1 MKRCVDPNL
10 PRRRVKKKRTKRKRR
25 KTSVSPRDNQW
36 FEQLVV
42 RRDGDVVLD
51 VRVNQNA
58 LGAMHALRVM
68 ASALLQM
75 NVKNCTF
82 TPLVAREEAL
92 LKFSPPLVS
101 CYPGKT
107 GARCI

>member
-1 MKRCVDPNL
+1 M
-10 PRRRVKKKRTKRKRR
+10 
-25 KTSVSPRDNQW
+25 
-36 FEQLVV
+36 
-42 RRDGDVVLD
+42 VLD

-82 TPLVAREEAL
+82 TPVVAREEAL
-92 LKFSPPLVS
+92 L
-101 CYPGKT
+101 
-107 GARCI
+107 